1 MLGFY
6 LHNRKLT
13 ASISAIIIVIIFM
26 VASDQYCIYHYKGIQ
41 VQPSSTT
48 AVMVFTEL
56 INESVKQ
63 TILVQIDRKVAISKV
78 HSMLQGM

>member
-13 ASISAIIIVIIFM
+13 ASISAIIIVITFM

-63 TILVQIDRKVAISKV
+63 TTCSNRQESSNL
-78 HSMLQGM
+78 